1 MDKLFVSFGAEILK
15 VVEGRVSTEV
25 DARLSFDMERQ
36 VAKALKLIAL
46 YEELGVSKDR
56 VLIKLSSTWEGI
68 KAAEVLERDHGIH
81 CNLTL
86 LFSFA
91 QVRRKDFVFLNFT
104 AVSFLGSCMRR
115 GQGHP
120 DFSIRRKIYG
130 LLQGIIY

>member
-46 YEELGVSKDR
+46 YEELGVSKER

-68 KAAEVLERDHGIH
+68 KAAEILERDHGIH

-91 QVRRKDFVFLNFT
+91 QVKRKEIWLCVLSNFHGCLIHRPLH
-104 AVSFLGSCMRR
+104 ALKQRS
-115 GQGHP
+115 P
-120 DFSIRRKIYG
+120 
-130 LLQGIIY
+130 

>member
-1 MDKLFVSFGAEILK
+1 MDKMFVGFGAEILK

-25 DARLSFDMERQ
+25 DARLSFDKEAQ
-36 VAKALKLIAL
+36 VAKALRLISL
-46 YEELGVSKDR
+46 YEEAGVSKER

-91 QVRRKDFVFLNFT
+91 QVGNGEALVFSRHDNAMFVCYLH
-104 AVSFLGSCMRR
+104 CMM
-115 GQGHP
+115 
-120 DFSIRRKIYG
+120 S
-130 LLQGIIY
+130 